1 MKIPFKKQRQKNRKL
16 RTVIIIGVTILVLTA
31 LAAIFMFFVY
41 PQIKS
46 SIQRNDSL
54 KSIDADKKGSLPEDN
69 SNNPAP
75 TGEVDESKTI
85 TPSEPEET
93 VDSIETPS
101 ITRAEMSSNG
111 QVRVAAIFTQAAY
124 GNCVVTFTKSGQ
136 ADVVQSAP
144 IILQASYYACNGFL
158 IPSSNFPAK
167 GEWSFTVTHEYSGQK
182 ATTDKR
188 TITIE

>member
-1 MKIPFKKQRQKNRKL
+1 MPSKKQRKKNRKL
-16 RTVIIIGVTILVLTA
+16 RTVIIIGVTILVLAA

-46 SIQRNDSL
+46 SIQRNESL

-85 TPSEPEET
+85 TPAEPEET
-93 VDSIETPS
+93 TDSIEAPS
-101 ITRAEMSSNG
+101 ITRAEMNENG
-111 QVRVAAIFTQAAY
+111 QVRVAAIFTQPTY
-124 GNCVVTFTKSGQ
+124 GNCIVTFTKSGQ
-136 ADVVQSAP
+136 AEVVQSAP
-144 IILQASYYACNGFL
+144 IIVQASYYACNGFL
-158 IPSSNFPAK
+158 IPSGNFPSK

-182 ATTDKR
+182 ATSDKR
-188 TITIE
+188 TIVIE